1 MVSRLSCSFPSRI
14 HAEPPQKTL
23 GEPQITTLH
32 NHLIA
37 CTSAKSSEP
46 ISPTPPPTI
55 HPAMCQPPPTHC
67 TTANNPSRNV
77 TVATHTLRL
86 IQPSPGLCAS
96 HHPHIGAKPEAQH
109 TTSPANKPNPKP
121 NKPPNTPMCQP
132 PLAHCAA
139 ACQTPR
145 LPSKTASSTNRQVQ
159 PTGRFN

>member
-1 MVSRLSCSFPSRI
+1 MVSRLSCSFSNRI

-32 NHLIA
+32 NHPIA
-37 CTSAKSSEP
+37 CTSAKSRSQSARLRHRQCTP
-46 ISPTPPPTI
+46 QCASHQPHITSPSTL
-55 HPAMCQPPPTHC
+55 HLAMCQSPPAHC
-67 TTANNPSRNV
+67 AS
-77 TVATHTLRL
+77 
-86 IQPSPGLCAS
+86 SSLCAS

-121 NKPPNTPMCQP
+121 NKPPDAPMCQP

-139 ACQTPR
+139 ARQPPR
-145 LPSKTASSTNRQVQ
+145 LPSKTAGSVNRQVQ